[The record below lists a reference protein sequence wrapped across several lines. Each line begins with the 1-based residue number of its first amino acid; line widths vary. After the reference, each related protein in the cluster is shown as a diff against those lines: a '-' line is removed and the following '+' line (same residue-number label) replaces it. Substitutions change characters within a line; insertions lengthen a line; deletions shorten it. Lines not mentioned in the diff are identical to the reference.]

1 MTRAGEEEP
10 DMKKNT
16 VKRTKKTVRPLP
28 YPGAAEPRYFLNKFV
43 DGCLAV
49 ATGAGACTILFFL
62 TVL

>member
-1 MTRAGEEEP
+1 
-10 DMKKNT
+10 MKKNT
-16 VKRTKKTVRPLP
+16 AKRTRSNIRPLP

-49 ATGAGACTILFFL
+49 ATGAGLCTIFFFL

>member
-1 MTRAGEEEP
+1 MKKRNVNRTRA
-10 DMKKNT
+10 
-16 VKRTKKTVRPLP
+16 LP

-49 ATGAGACTILFFL
+49 ATGAGLCTILFFL